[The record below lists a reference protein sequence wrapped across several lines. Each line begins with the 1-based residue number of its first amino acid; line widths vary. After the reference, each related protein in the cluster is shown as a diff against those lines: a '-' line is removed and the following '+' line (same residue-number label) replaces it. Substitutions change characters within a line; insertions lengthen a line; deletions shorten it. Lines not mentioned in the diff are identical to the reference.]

1 MTVSSSLNKIIYTG
15 DGTTK
20 TFSVPFYVIAEEDI
34 EIILVEIS
42 TQNETIVT
50 SNYEIAPTGGSF
62 PADTATVTYPLNDE
76 TPVTSDYNI
85 VLYRYLDYVQE
96 TVYPNNTSL
105 KPKVIERSLDKLT
118 MQVQQLSEEVGRAV
132 TVGVAS
138 TTTPTE
144 LMAELTTYVS
154 DAGASAT
161 SSAEFASAS
170 SASATSAS
178 GYASDALQSVS
189 DAQDIVDTIDFASE
203 AEATAGTLETK
214 VMSPST
220 TKNAMLE
227 YVYPIGS
234 IYLNVNNTSP
244 ATFLGGTWEALS
256 EGRMLMAQGTT
267 YTAGTTGGEATHVLI
282 EAELPAHK
290 HLNGVGDDT
299 TVHDVYGSSSD
310 GMPGNATR
318 ASRRLEDTLNSS
330 DTQGYTSTVGSGT
343 AHNNMP
349 PYLAVYMWK
358 RTA

>member
-105 KPKVIERSLDKLT
+105 KPKVLERSLDKLT

-189 DAQDIVDTIDFASE
+189 DAQDIVDTIDFATT

-220 TKNAMLE
+220 TKKAMLE

-256 EGRMLMAQGTT
+256 EGKMLMAQGTT
-267 YTAGTTGGEATHVLI
+267 YTAGSTGGEATHTL
-282 EAELPAHK
+282 ANNELPVTNFGIKQMQSGIATAYAGTNTT
-290 HLNGVGDDT
+290 LYLDT
-299 TVHDVYGSSSD
+299 GGSNYGIEQSSSSPWQKQVISF
-310 GMPGNATR
+310 GG
-318 ASRRLEDTLNSS
+318 
-330 DTQGYTSTVGSGT
+330 GS
-343 AHNNMP
+343 AHNNLP
-349 PYLAVYMWK
+349 PYLSIYMWK